1 MLKLAN
7 TYLMKMLECTEEM
20 KILLL
25 DKSTTTLVSLLY
37 TMQQVIEK
45 DVFLLQSIENQR
57 EFMPFMKCIIFV
69 HPSSL
74 DHVLRELKDPR
85 YSEYYL
91 FFSDM
96 LTLEKVEKIAESD
109 VQEVVKRIE
118 VKEKNY
124 FFILINFLKFFFFF
138 CLIILVC
145 FVFFF
150 YNYLLQL
157 SCLVIFFFSIH
168 FFLFVFILFSFLF
181 VILIIIICFL
191 FVLFILFYFIS
202 IF

>member
-118 VKEKNY
+118 VKEKNN

-150 YNYLLQL
+150 LQL
-157 SCLVIFFFSIH
+157 FITI
-168 FFLFVFILFSFLF
+168 ILFSYLF
-181 VILIIIICFL
+181 FFHTFFFIC
-191 FVLFILFYFIS
+191 FYFI
-202 IF
+202 